1 MLRLFRISLSFPFQ
15 AFVVDP
21 TNSSVI
27 RSSIAV
33 AVVVVT
39 VTDRNDNGPV
49 FLSSEYTASVSEAAQ
64 TGHIVL
70 TSVEATD
77 VDLVRSR
84 AFQTIIAFL
93 LLCQLEKK
101 EWFYMD
107 CVARKLAIWW
117 IVQKDKNVFSRT
129 LMSQNK

>member
-93 LLCQLEKK
+93 LLCQLGKK
-101 EWFYMD
+101 RMVLHGRVTFYINISSFKTHHLSL
-107 CVARKLAIWW
+107 CVLH
-117 IVQKDKNVFSRT
+117 NHFHES
-129 LMSQNK
+129 

>member
-93 LLCQLEKK
+93 LLCQLGKK

-107 CVARKLAIWW
+107 CVARKLAIW
-117 IVQKDKNVFSRT
+117 
-129 LMSQNK
+129 

>member
-15 AFVVDP
+15 AFVVAP

-101 EWFYMD
+101 NDSTWT
-107 CVARKLAIWW
+107 V
-117 IVQKDKNVFSRT
+117 
-129 LMSQNK
+129 

>member
-1 MLRLFRISLSFPFQ
+1 MSLSFLFQ
-15 AFVVDP
+15 AFVVDH

-39 VTDRNDNGPV
+39 VTDGNDNGPI

-77 VDLVRSR
+77 ADLVRSR

-93 LLCQLEKK
+93 LLRQPKK
-101 EWFYMD
+101 GMVLHRPYSQKIGHLVD
-107 CVARKLAIWW
+107 CAKG
-117 IVQKDKNVFSRT
+117 QK
-129 LMSQNK
+129 

>member
-1 MLRLFRISLSFPFQ
+1 MIGCQVTSRLFKMSLSFLFQ
-15 AFVVDP
+15 AFVVDR

-39 VTDRNDNGPV
+39 VTDGNDNGPV
-49 FLSSEYTASVSEAAQ
+49 FLSSEYTASVSESAQ

-93 LLCQLEKK
+93 LCQLKK
-101 EWFYMD
+101 GMVLHRLYSQKIGQLVD
-107 CVARKLAIWW
+107 CAKG
-117 IVQKDKNVFSRT
+117 QK
-129 LMSQNK
+129 